1 MTSILFFRCC
11 FHAIDERYSPTT
23 FGSSSI
29 KNSLRWCFLFVTL
42 FNLQGTR
49 RYLRN
54 VAILSDFPAFV
65 KHFFLLF
72 QNQVFRTAALSD
84 SLVRI
89 SRPPYKVN
97 PFFPSFPK
105 TRHRR
110 VDTHGLHHFPLYS
123 AALFAPTSPFPINRP
138 YSVTL
143 LPRAKESGR
152 LRRPLSFISYV
163 RLTSRGRP
171 QTRPQ
176 WPSPAQES
184 AGTPPQWR
192 RWPR

>member
-1 MTSILFFRCC
+1 MKLSLASKKFVKSLSKQLLVLERTSVLF
-11 FHAIDERYSPTT
+11 
-23 FGSSSI
+23 
-29 KNSLRWCFLFVTL
+29 WCFLFFTL

-97 PFFPSFPK
+97 PFFTSFPK
-105 TRHRR
+105 TRHHR

-138 YSVTL
+138 YSSLVSTL
-143 LPRAKESGR
+143 TGTGSG
-152 LRRPLSFISYV
+152 
-163 RLTSRGRP
+163 
-171 QTRPQ
+171 
-176 WPSPAQES
+176 A
-184 AGTPPQWR
+184 
-192 RWPR
+192 

>member
-65 KHFFLLF
+65 KHFFF
-72 QNQVFRTAALSD
+72 FFRSFG
-84 SLVRI
+84 
-89 SRPPYKVN
+89 SRPPPCRTAWLEYHALPTKAT
-97 PFFPSFPK
+97 PFS
-105 TRHRR
+105 H
-110 VDTHGLHHFPLYS
+110 
-123 AALFAPTSPFPINRP
+123 LFRKPDMTVLIHTDSIISPYIPTPFPTVFSHP
-138 YSVTL
+138 
-143 LPRAKESGR
+143 P
-152 LRRPLSFISYV
+152 
-163 RLTSRGRP
+163 LTSLIHLPFSMR
-171 QTRPQ
+171 T
-176 WPSPAQES
+176 
-184 AGTPPQWR
+184 GTGSGA
-192 RWPR
+192 